1 MKNVFTIFKKE
12 LIRFFTDKR
21 IVFAL
26 FFPGILL
33 FVIYNVLGGV
43 MKDLM
48 AGEDIEPGTQY
59 QVYYNENESSQRP
72 ALVELGASYL
82 FSTETD
88 TTLTLQSYP
97 STDLE
102 QMKEKVRDGEI
113 HLVLYFSD
121 HFDEWVN
128 DPTKKGENC
137 LSFFYDSNSTISSH
151 LYTIFTSLVPT
162 AYQNYSINQINGEYV
177 NPDLATKD
185 NMLLQIVSFIFP
197 FITITFLFSTAV
209 SICPESIAG
218 EKERGTLSSIL
229 LTPVKRHEIVLGKIL
244 ALSLT
249 SLLSGI
255 VSSLGVLFSLPNLMG
270 LSIKDL
276 FPNVGSIFLL
286 LLVLLSLLFVFVS
299 FATLVSTLCKSIKE
313 ASSFL
318 SPLMG
323 LFLVLTMIPLF
334 ADVSSLGFSF
344 IPILNVTASM
354 ALIIQGVPIFTLSP
368 YLAITITMNI
378 LLALGLVFLTGY
390 LFRKEKVMITR

>member
-21 IVFAL
+21 IVFL
-26 FFPGILL
+26 PGILL

-102 QMKEKVRDGEI
+102 QMKEKVRDGEV

-162 AYQNYSINQINGEYV
+162 AYQ
-177 NPDLATKD
+177 
-185 NMLLQIVSFIFP
+185 
-197 FITITFLFSTAV
+197 
-209 SICPESIAG
+209 
-218 EKERGTLSSIL
+218 
-229 LTPVKRHEIVLGKIL
+229 
-244 ALSLT
+244 
-249 SLLSGI
+249 
-255 VSSLGVLFSLPNLMG
+255 
-270 LSIKDL
+270 
-276 FPNVGSIFLL
+276 
-286 LLVLLSLLFVFVS
+286 
-299 FATLVSTLCKSIKE
+299 
-313 ASSFL
+313 
-318 SPLMG
+318 
-323 LFLVLTMIPLF
+323 
-334 ADVSSLGFSF
+334 
-344 IPILNVTASM
+344 TASTKSM
-354 ALIIQGVPIFTLSP
+354 GN
-368 YLAITITMNI
+368 M
-378 LLALGLVFLTGY
+378 
-390 LFRKEKVMITR
+390 

>member
-102 QMKEKVRDGEI
+102 QMKEKVRDGEV

-128 DPTKKGENC
+128 DPTKKEK
-137 LSFFYDSNSTISSH
+137 
-151 LYTIFTSLVPT
+151 T
-162 AYQNYSINQINGEYV
+162 AS
-177 NPDLATKD
+177 
-185 NMLLQIVSFIFP
+185 
-197 FITITFLFSTAV
+197 
-209 SICPESIAG
+209 
-218 EKERGTLSSIL
+218 LSSMI
-229 LTPVKRHEIVLGKIL
+229 LTPP
-244 ALSLT
+244 SPLT
-249 SLLSGI
+249 STR
-255 VSSLGVLFSLPNLMG
+255 SSLL
-270 LSIKDL
+270 
-276 FPNVGSIFLL
+276 
-286 LLVLLSLLFVFVS
+286 
-299 FATLVSTLCKSIKE
+299 
-313 ASSFL
+313 
-318 SPLMG
+318 
-323 LFLVLTMIPLF
+323 
-334 ADVSSLGFSF
+334 
-344 IPILNVTASM
+344 
-354 ALIIQGVPIFTLSP
+354 
-368 YLAITITMNI
+368 
-378 LLALGLVFLTGY
+378 
-390 LFRKEKVMITR
+390 